1 MTAIQEL
8 KQVLQDDMVL
18 VHKMLAA
25 QKECRGM
32 KAQIKISDRTDEW
45 LAKFESEGATKKV
58 RKMHAKIERMKLS
71 WKRKYVR

>member
-18 VHKMLAA
+18 VRKMLAA

-32 KAQIKISDRTDEW
+32 KAQIKILDRTNRW

-58 RKMHAKIERMKLS
+58 RKIHAKIERMKLS
-71 WKRKYVR
+71 WKRKYVH